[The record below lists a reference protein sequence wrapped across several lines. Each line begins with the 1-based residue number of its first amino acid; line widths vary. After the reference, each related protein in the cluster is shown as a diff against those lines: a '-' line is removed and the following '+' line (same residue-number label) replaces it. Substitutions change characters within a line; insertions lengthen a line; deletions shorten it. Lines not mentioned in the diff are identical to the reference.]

1 MMKLNHEQLRYA
13 AFRKRLSGRE
23 IARISGMSPATVCN
37 ILRGKQEPT
46 ATKLAKICSVLQIP
60 METCFTATKSE
71 GTNNANRSE
80 KTGDAADTG
89 DMLVTR

>member
-60 METCFTATKSE
+60 MEMCFTTKSE

-80 KTGDAADTG
+80 NTGDAADAG